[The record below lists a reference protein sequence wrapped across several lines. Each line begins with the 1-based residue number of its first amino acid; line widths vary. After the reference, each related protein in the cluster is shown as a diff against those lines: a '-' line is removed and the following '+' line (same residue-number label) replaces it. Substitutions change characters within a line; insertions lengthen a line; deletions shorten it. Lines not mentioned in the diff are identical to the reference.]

1 MSVEKEEQIDSASDP
16 ANSFWWVLI
25 RLVCILFVLFQIYTA
40 GFGQYPNM
48 IQRSIHAAF
57 SLVLCFLMLPTFKSK
72 HRGLRPSV
80 INIFLAL
87 ISTVLC
93 IYIIFN
99 YDRLMESLGVEAQ
112 PHEVVMGG
120 VLILIVLEAARR
132 ATGWSLPIIATTSM
146 GYSLLGGHIPGY
158 WGHPGFSFQYVVE
171 YLYLGAEGIWGI
183 LTGISATLV
192 AAYIIF
198 GAILLTTGGAAS
210 FMKIALLAG
219 GRSYGGAAKV
229 ATVASGLFGM
239 LSGSAIANVATTG
252 NFTIP
257 MMKRLG
263 YKDHFAGGVEAT
275 ASSGGQITPP
285 IMGAGAFIMS
295 ELIGEPYLKIALSAT
310 LPALLFYTCV
320 WVSIDLEARKANL
333 KRVPPEEIPK
343 AKDVFNWRTSGPVG
357 LTIVVL
363 LASLFMGHTPSKAAF
378 LAIVTNVFLFLFI
391 NTMSKAA
398 FLERCRVLWTG
409 IEKAGRGMVTVVSL
423 LICAQITIAMIS
435 LSGVGIK
442 LSEMIIGASSG
453 NVFLALI
460 LAASVCLI
468 LGMGIPTTAAYV
480 LAASVVGPALQMMGI
495 VPLSAHMFI
504 FYCALLSG
512 LTPPV
517 CTAVFAAATIAN
529 ARWDKVAGVAIRLA
543 AMKYIIPFFFIYRPS
558 ILLMGH
564 WGNIIETIIVS
575 WMSATLLAVGTV
587 GFYRTPIN
595 PIVRIFLLGAAL
607 VLIVPGFVFDLIGV
621 VFMGG
626 LVIWQR
632 AQLSRSGSILSAK
645 NHKNQGN
652 PD

>member
-1 MSVEKEEQIDSASDP
+1 MGTEHEGQADSASKQT
-16 ANSFWWVLI
+16 NSFWHWTI
-25 RLVCILFVLFQIYTA
+25 SLVCILFVLFQIYTA

-57 SLVLCFLMLPTFKSK
+57 SLVLCFLILPAFKGKPVRSLA
-72 HRGLRPSV
+72 RGL
-80 INIFLAL
+80 NTFMAL
-87 ISTVLC
+87 ISVVLC
-93 IYIIFN
+93 LYIVFN
-99 YDRLMESLGVEAQ
+99 YDRLMESLGIEAQ
-112 PHEVVMGG
+112 PYEVVMGAM
-120 VLILIVLEAARR
+120 VILLILEAARR
-132 ATGWSLPIIATTSM
+132 ATGWFLPLIALFSM
-146 GYSLLGGHIPGY
+146 GYSLLGAYIPGY
-158 WGHPGFSFQYVVE
+158 WGHPGFSFQYVIE
-171 YLYLGAEGIWGI
+171 YLYLGAEGVWGI

-263 YKDHFAGGVEAT
+263 YKEHFAGGVEAT

-295 ELIGEPYLKIALSAT
+295 ELISQPYLKIALAAT
-310 LPALLFYTCV
+310 LPAILFYTCV
-320 WVSIDLEARKANL
+320 WVSIDLEARKVDL
-333 KRVPPEEIPK
+333 KRVPHEEIPPPR
-343 AKDVFNWRTSGPVG
+343 AVFNWPTSGPLF
-357 LTIVVL
+357 LTIIVL
-363 LASLFMGHTPSKAAF
+363 LTSLFMGHTPTKAAF
-378 LAIVTNVFLFLFI
+378 LAIVTNVFLFLFV
-391 NTMSKAA
+391 NTLNKQA
-398 FLERCRVLWTG
+398 FLDRCKVLLAG
-409 IEKAGRGMVTVVSL
+409 VEQAGRGMVTVVSL
-423 LICAQITIAMIS
+423 LVCAQITIAMIS
-435 LSGVGIK
+435 LSGMGIK
-442 LSEMIIGASSG
+442 LSELIIGASSG
-453 NVFLALI
+453 NVLLALI
-460 LAASVCLI
+460 LAASVSLI

-480 LAASVVGPALQMMGI
+480 LAASVVGPALQMMG
-495 VPLSAHMFI
+495 VAPLLAHMFI

-529 ARWDKVAGVAIRLA
+529 TKWSKVAVVAIRLA

-558 ILLMGH
+558 ILLVGR
-564 WGNIIETIIVS
+564 WYNIVETVIVS

-587 GFYRTPIN
+587 GFYRN
-595 PIVRIFLLGAAL
+595 PIHPVIRVVLLAAAL
-607 VLIVPGFVFDLIGV
+607 TLIAPSLVSDLIGV
-621 VFMGG
+621 VFMSG

-632 AQLSRSGSILSAK
+632 LKTKRLVVPAQG
-645 NHKNQGN
+645 
-652 PD
+652 